1 MSRRLSP
8 EQISVIT
15 DENFSPEL
23 YFRLFPHDNRSD
35 EALYRARRRYSST
48 GSSTP
53 YVRAEDPVVSWDK
66 KEADVHWTEWIDW
79 LEQGQSLHKRAS
91 GSQDTA
97 TIQYSG
103 NGALPLLFISDWHI
117 GSWGTSYRKLV
128 EVTNK
133 IRKLGLRVAVLGDML
148 QMSIRLRGILEI
160 SDNALTPRDQ
170 MSFLRSWLEEMA
182 DLILW
187 ATWDN
192 HSVEREEDATG
203 FSYYAEL
210 FKERTIYH
218 SGIGHIDLE
227 VGNQTYK
234 IASSHRFKGN
244 TQQNPVNGAIK
255 YMRFFGIDRELAVAG
270 DSHAP
275 ALFEYADGPLPR
287 LAINC
292 GSLQGDSGYG
302 KRHFSLF
309 SHDWMPVA
317 LFCRDTHL
325 IIPFKSLES
334 YEWRNA

>member
-1 MSRRLSP
+1 MPVNLTP
-8 EQISVIT
+8 EQISVLT
-15 DENFSPEL
+15 RP
-23 YFRLFPHDNRSD
+23 YFDPDAYRTLFPDDTRSY
-35 EALYRARRRYSST
+35 EALARARRRHLA

-53 YVRAEDPVVSWDK
+53 YQRIEDPAITWDK
-66 KEADVHWTEWIDW
+66 KEGNVHWTDFLKP
-79 LEQGQSLHKRAS
+79 LEELQSLHKRAS

-97 TIQYSG
+97 SIQYSG
-103 NGALPLLFISDWHI
+103 DGALPLLFISDWHI
-117 GSWGTSYRKLV
+117 GSWGTSYAKLAM
-128 EVTNK
+128 VTEK
-133 IRKLGLRVAVLGDML
+133 IRRLGLRVAVLGDML

-170 MSFLRSWLEEMA
+170 MAFLRSWLDDLS

-218 SGIGHIDLE
+218 SGIGHIDLT
-227 VGNQTYK
+227 VGQETYH

-255 YMRFFGIDRELAVAG
+255 YMRFHGIDREIAVAG
-270 DSHAP
+270 DSHTP

-287 LAINC
+287 LALNC

-302 KRHFSLF
+302 KRHFSPYA
-309 SHDWMPVA
+309 HDWMPVV
-317 LFCRDTHL
+317 LFLPDTHL
-325 IIPFKSLES
+325 MIPFKSLDA
-334 YEWRNA
+334 YEGRNA